1 MYMEQIQLR
10 ISPAQM
16 TKIRKGMPI
25 QIKHDSM
32 GNGDMVI
39 ALHPENAKKMASAFR
54 M

>member
-1 MYMEQIQLR
+1 MEQIQLR

-39 ALHPENAKKMASAFR
+39 ALYPENAKK
-54 M
+54 